1 MSGTVINNV
10 IFTSTKLYQH
20 QKHALLDNN
29 KNRNNHEKLTMF
41 SERLADRAEL
51 VEQKNVMHMQIVSIL
66 STIFSIHKLQDSK
79 TVHCPDVT
87 EGQKRHR
94 QCLNDTTVN
103 SQQNQRQQPNNL
115 QLASWGKPQFQ
126 ATISLTLPYTGQ
138 PCCLSCLGLASPGM
152 NKEAVVQGALY
163 GWVTLHLVLHG
174 SPCPLMMDKV
184 LLTQLANNPVWSSYW
199 LSFHGKSRARYNLV
213 EPIPLQIEH
222 VAT

>member
-103 SQQNQRQQPNNL
+103 SQQHQRQQPNNL

-126 ATISLTLPYTGQ
+126 ATISLDLALHRPAM
-138 PCCLSCLGLASPGM
+138 LLVLLGLGVTWHEQGSSGPGCSLRM
-152 NKEAVVQGALY
+152 SH
-163 GWVTLHLVLHG
+163 T
-174 SPCPLMMDKV
+174 SPCPSWFTLPFNDG
-184 LLTQLANNPVWSSYW
+184 QGPFDPVGKQSSM
-199 LSFHGKSRARYNLV
+199 
-213 EPIPLQIEH
+213 I
-222 VAT
+222 